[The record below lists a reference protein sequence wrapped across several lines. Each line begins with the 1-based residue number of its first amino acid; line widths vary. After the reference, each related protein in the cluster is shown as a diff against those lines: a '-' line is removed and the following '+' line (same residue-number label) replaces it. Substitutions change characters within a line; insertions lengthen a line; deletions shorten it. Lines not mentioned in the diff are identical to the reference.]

1 MTNVPRITVK
11 SILAACLLAAGL
23 LAPVS
28 GAAADSGGGS
38 GYSSGA
44 QYGPGG
50 TGGAQYGA
58 PLGEIGS
65 PALHALGQA
74 LLGSTVH
81 FGGSATPGTTV
92 TIQRLD
98 PHTGQWVDA
107 ATAQVDD
114 NGAFVADWRANHIGI
129 VSVRAV
135 PGTDAQAHASDADP
149 ALRIT
154 VYRPALATWYGPGFY
169 GHRTACGGRLT
180 RDTLGVAHRG
190 LPCGR
195 QVALYYRGRTLTVP
209 VVDRGPYGRRD
220 ADYDLT
226 AATARALGFTHTDT
240 IGAVSLHPKR

>member
-1 MTNVPRITVK
+1 MTNVPRITAK
-11 SILAACLLAAGL
+11 SVLAAVSCTVAVLVCA
-23 LAPVS
+23 S
-28 GAAADSGGGS
+28 GATADSGGGA
-38 GYSSGA
+38 GYSSGP
-44 QYGPGG
+44 QYGPSG

-58 PLGEIGS
+58 PLGEVGS
-65 PALHALGQA
+65 PALHALGRA

-81 FGGSATPGTTV
+81 FGGSATPGTVV

-98 PHTGQWVDA
+98 PHTGQWIDA